1 MTILNV
7 RDANTGKFLAV
18 DLSNPSGTLYVNDE
32 NTGGIIPVPLS
43 SGAKSLTDYQ
53 NVVVVDAGGNGDY
66 TTQAAAA
73 AAITDDDASHVYN
86 VFVFGEAVALSTWA
100 NRPYIKVHGNGEK
113 YKVYSALLTHSGGT
127 DAVVATVLENTLSGI
142 PVWSRADVGTHV
154 LTLEGAFPPQKTVYP
169 LVPSSSMMVIVDPDN
184 LIGIRY
190 ETGFETSDTFTLLV
204 TEGGIPAD
212 GWLGDFYFEV
222 RVYP

>member
-1 MTILNV
+1 MTGLQIV
-7 RDANTGKFLAV
+7 RGAPAA
-18 DLSNPSGTLYVNDE
+18 
-32 NTGGIIPVPLS
+32 
-43 SGAKSLTDYQ
+43 AKSLNDYQ

-86 VFVFGEAVALSTWA
+86 VFVFGEIVNLATWA
-100 NRPYIKVHGNGEK
+100 GRSYIKVHGHGAN
-113 YKVYSALLTHSGGT
+113 YKVYAALLTQTGT
-127 DAVVATVLENTLSGI
+127 NAVVATILENTLDGT

-212 GWLGDFYFEV
+212 GWLGQFYIEI